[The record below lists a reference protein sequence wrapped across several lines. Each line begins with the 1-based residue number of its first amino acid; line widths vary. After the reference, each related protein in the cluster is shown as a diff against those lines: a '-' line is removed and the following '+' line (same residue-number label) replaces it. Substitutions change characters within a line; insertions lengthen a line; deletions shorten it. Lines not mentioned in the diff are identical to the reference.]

1 MDPQVSPEKPDTKL
15 IVETICHHLDAGT
28 KADWKLRCSHYVIAL
43 RLLQKHAANGETNAV
58 DEGQRASLT
67 KHFEI
72 ARALLGQLPTIGG
85 MVEPGRLFAA
95 VDFLIRTWSLPRP
108 ETPIGS
114 PQGALLQAGVL
125 VNMLELVLNLSTLAI
140 FDREI
145 STQTMHERGSVLKSL
160 LDVSGIEQVQ
170 RGNA

>member
-1 MDPQVSPEKPDTKL
+1 MAPQVSPDKPDTKL
-15 IVETICHHLDAGT
+15 IVETIVHHLDTGT
-28 KADWKLRCSHYVIAL
+28 KADWKQRCSHYVIAL
-43 RLLQKHAANGETNAV
+43 RLLQKHAADGETDSIDQ
-58 DEGQRASLT
+58 DERASLT

-85 MVEPGRLFAA
+85 MVEPGRLFSA
-95 VDFLIRTWSLPRP
+95 VAFLIRTWSLPRP

-145 STQTMHERGSVLKSL
+145 STQTMHERRSVLKGL
-160 LDVSGIEQVQ
+160 LDVSAVDLDQSG
-170 RGNA
+170 GA